1 MSVKFTGRLIK
12 GTRILKT
19 ATCENNMDESL
30 HKAMENSLIALCRD
44 LDISVPMWLKKNTNE
59 FAIFRRTSFDSG
71 QFNEQVG
78 FERFE
83 LRMEGH
89 SV

>member
-1 MSVKFTGRLIK
+1 MKFTGRLIK

-19 ATCENNMDESL
+19 VTCENNTGGSL
-30 HKAMENSLIALCRD
+30 HAVMENSLITICKD
-44 LDISVPMWLKKNTNE
+44 LDISVPIWLKKNTSE
-59 FAIFRRTSFDSG
+59 FAIFRRTSFDSS

-83 LRMEGH
+83 LRMEGF
-89 SV
+89 VK